1 MYLFI
6 YFHILFQHWFDR
18 INQLVVSDRKFYPKF
33 DIGPIYSRDGDSITS
48 SCFQSIRL
56 DAGQTLRLLSFRFN
70 TAGDQTSLLP
80 PFLKCLTHTGREWR
94 KVDVL
99 LYSPTSVIFD
109 SFSGT
114 VSIADDTRGTTRG
127 GGAAYIIIRRFKL
140 HFWNWVWEST
150 VGRAHRLDLSA
161 CVSSSLMRLEV
172 SEASSLAPSS
182 RYISNALDAAA
193 DLTCHFNEFSP
204 FLLSGP
210 WMMISGRGWAEPVRP
225 PSIESMMVDIPMSF

>member
-1 MYLFI
+1 MFSIDPTRCGANSAASLVS
-6 YFHILFQHWFDR
+6 FQHRRRSNF
-18 INQLVVSDRKFYPKF
+18 
-33 DIGPIYSRDGDSITS
+33 TAS
-48 SCFQSIRL
+48 SFPQML
-56 DAGQTLRLLSFRFN
+56 N
-70 TAGDQTSLLP
+70 TYWKRMAEGWRASLFPHVRHIWL
-80 PFLKCLTHTGREWR
+80 FFWNR
-94 KVDVL
+94 VDCWWH
-99 LYSPTSVIFD
+99 PRHNK
-109 SFSGT
+109 G
-114 VSIADDTRGTTRG
+114 G